1 MSARNGLILIDK
13 PIGPTSHDVVAK
25 ARRALRE
32 KRIGH
37 VGTLDPLATGLLGL
51 LIGAATRLSE
61 YLIEKDKHYRAV
73 VRFGRATTTYDA
85 EGETTLET
93 GRVPE
98 PEALEQALAGFRGP
112 VLQRPP
118 AFSAIKRDGQ
128 RAYALA
134 RKGEDVVLEPRP
146 VVIHALTLV
155 AWDAPEAVL
164 DVHCSAGTYIR
175 SLAHDLGQ
183 TLGVGAHLSGLRRTA
198 VGPWT
203 IEQAC
208 SLADLEAGAAPLLP
222 MEMAL
227 PDWPKV
233 ALDPDAARRV
243 WHGNTVPLSAGWSGP
258 LARAY
263 NPAGAFF
270 AILRADAQHGVWRA
284 DKVLL
289 DPAEAGG
296 GLG

>member
-1 MSARNGLILIDK
+1 MPSSNGLILIDK
-13 PIGPTSHDVVAK
+13 PLGPTSHDVVAK

-61 YLIEKDKHYRAV
+61 YLIEKDKRYRAI

-85 EGETTLET
+85 EGEATSET

-98 PEALEQALAGFRGP
+98 RAALEQALAALRGP
-112 VLQRPP
+112 ILQRPP
-118 AFSAIKRDGQ
+118 AYSAIKRDGE

-134 RKGEDVVLEPRP
+134 RRGEEVVLEPRP
-146 VVIHALTLV
+146 VTIHDLTLV
-155 AWDAPEAVL
+155 EWNAPDAVV
-164 DVHCSAGTYIR
+164 DVHCSSGTYIR
-175 SLAHDLGQ
+175 SLAHDLGEA
-183 TLGVGAHLSGLRRTA
+183 LEVGAHLAGLRRTA

-208 SLADLEAGAAPLLP
+208 PLADLEAGAAPILP
-222 MEMAL
+222 MEAAL
-227 PDWPKV
+227 PDWPRV
-233 ALDPDAARRV
+233 ELDADGARRI
-243 WHGNTVPLSAGWSGP
+243 WHGNTVPLGDGWSGP

-263 NPAGAFF
+263 NPAGVFF
-270 AILRADAQHGVWRA
+270 AILRADPQHGVWRA

-289 DPAEAGG
+289 EPAPGRAAV
-296 GLG
+296 

>member
-1 MSARNGLILIDK
+1 MTGTNGLILIDK
-13 PIGPTSHDVVAK
+13 PLGPTSHDVVAR

-61 YLIEKDKHYRAV
+61 YLIEKDKRYRAQ

-85 EGETTLET
+85 EGEVTRET
-93 GRVPE
+93 GRAPE
-98 PEALEQALAGFRGP
+98 RAALEQVLADFRGP
-112 VLQRPP
+112 LLQRPP
-118 AFSAIKRDGQ
+118 AYSAIKRDGQ

-134 RKGEDVVLEPRP
+134 RRGEEVVLEPRP
-146 VVIHALTLV
+146 VTIHALTLV
-155 AWDAPEAVL
+155 EWNPPEAVL
-164 DVHCSAGTYIR
+164 DVHCSSGTYIR

-183 TLGVGAHLSGLRRTA
+183 ALDVGAYLSGLRRTA

-208 SLADLEAGAAPLLP
+208 PLTDLEAGTASILP
-222 MEMAL
+222 MEAAL
-227 PDWPKV
+227 PDWPVV
-233 ALDPDAARRV
+233 ALDADSARRI
-243 WHGNTVPLSAGWSGP
+243 WHGNTVPLGEGWSGP

-270 AILRADAQHGVWRA
+270 AILRADPQQGVWRA

-289 DPAEAGG
+289 EPA
-296 GLG
+296 

>member
-1 MSARNGLILIDK
+1 MTGTSGLILIDK
-13 PIGPTSHDVVAK
+13 PLGPTSHDVVAR

-61 YLIEKDKHYRAV
+61 YLIEKDKRYRAQ

-85 EGETTLET
+85 EGEVTRET
-93 GRVPE
+93 GRAPE
-98 PEALEQALAGFRGP
+98 RAALEQALADFRGP
-112 VLQRPP
+112 LLQRPP
-118 AFSAIKRDGQ
+118 AYSAIKRDGQ
-128 RAYALA
+128 RAYTLA
-134 RKGEDVVLEPRP
+134 RRGEEVVLEPRS
-146 VVIHALTLV
+146 VTIHALTLV
-155 AWDAPEAVL
+155 EWNPPEAVL
-164 DVHCSAGTYIR
+164 DVHCSSGTYIR

-183 TLGVGAHLSGLRRTA
+183 ALDVGAYLSGLRRTA

-208 SLADLEAGAAPLLP
+208 PLTDLEAGTASILP
-222 MEMAL
+222 MEDAL
-227 PDWPKV
+227 PDWPVV
-233 ALDPDAARRV
+233 ALDADGARRI
-243 WHGNTVPLSAGWSGP
+243 WHGNTVPLGEGWSGP

-270 AILRADAQHGVWRA
+270 AILRADPQHGVWRA

-289 DPAEAGG
+289 EPA
-296 GLG
+296 